1 MISIIKALT
10 QSLKLYLELRNR
22 LAFFEIKNNHRRIKN
37 ELINEIEE
45 LRAAGDSNSSDR
57 ADLLRKRLKSENDD
71 FEHISTVF
79 IKAQGGD
86 SSSDSGGDIHPSN

>member
-10 QSLKLYLELRNR
+10 QSLRLYLELRNR

-86 SSSDSGGDIHPSN
+86 SSSDSRGDIHSSN

>member
-10 QSLKLYLELRNR
+10 QSLRLYLELRNR

-57 ADLLRKRLKSENDD
+57 ADLLRKRLKYENDD

-86 SSSDSGGDIHPSN
+86 SSSDSGGDIHSSD

>member
-10 QSLKLYLELRNR
+10 QSLRLYLELRNR

-71 FEHISTVF
+71 FKHISTVF
-79 IKAQGGD
+79 LETEGG
-86 SSSDSGGDIHPSN
+86 SSDPD

>member
-1 MISIIKALT
+1 MSLIKTLAK
-10 QSLKLYLELRNR
+10 SLQLYLELRNK
-22 LAFFEIKNNHRRIKN
+22 LAFFEIKNQHRNIKN

-57 ADLLRKRLKSENDD
+57 ADLVRKRLKSENDD

-79 IKAQGGD
+79 IKAQGGSANPD
-86 SSSDSGGDIHPSN
+86 

>member
-1 MISIIKALT
+1 MSLIKTLA
-10 QSLKLYLELRNR
+10 QSLKLYLELRNK
-22 LAFFEIKNNHRRIKN
+22 LAFFEIKNNHRKIKD

-79 IKAQGGD
+79 IKAQG
-86 SSSDSGGDIHPSN
+86 STTNSD

>member
-10 QSLKLYLELRNR
+10 QSLRLYLELRNR

-45 LRAAGDSNSSDR
+45 LRADGDSNSSDR

-86 SSSDSGGDIHPSN
+86 SSSDSGGDIHSSD

>member
-1 MISIIKALT
+1 MIYIIKALT
-10 QSLKLYLELRNR
+10 QSLRLYLELRNR

-86 SSSDSGGDIHPSN
+86 SSSDSGGDIHSSD

>member
-79 IKAQGGD
+79 IKAQGGEAD
-86 SSSDSGGDIHPSN
+86 SN

>member
-1 MISIIKALT
+1 MISIIK
-10 QSLKLYLELRNR
+10 SVLKSVELYLLLKNK
-22 LAFFEIKNNHRRIKN
+22 LAFFDIKAKHRKIKN

-57 ADLLRKRLKSENDD
+57 ADILRRRLKSENDD

-86 SSSDSGGDIHPSN
+86 SSSNSGGGIHSSD

>member
-10 QSLKLYLELRNR
+10 QSLRLYLELRNR

-86 SSSDSGGDIHPSN
+86 SSSNSGGDIHSSD

>member
-1 MISIIKALT
+1 MMSLIKTLAK
-10 QSLKLYLELRNR
+10 SLQLYLELRIR
-22 LAFFEIKNNHRRIKN
+22 LAFFQIKNQHRQIKN

-57 ADLLRKRLKSENDD
+57 ADLLRRRLRSENDD

-79 IKAQGGD
+79 IKAQGGEAD
-86 SSSDSGGDIHPSN
+86 SN

>member
-1 MISIIKALT
+1 MMSLIKTLAK
-10 QSLKLYLELRNR
+10 SLQLYLELRNR
-22 LAFFEIKNNHRRIKN
+22 LAFFQIKNQHRQIKN

-57 ADLLRKRLKSENDD
+57 ADLLRRRLRSENDD

-79 IKAQGGD
+79 IKAQGGEAD
-86 SSSDSGGDIHPSN
+86 SN

>member
-1 MISIIKALT
+1 MSLIKTLAK
-10 QSLKLYLELRNR
+10 SLQLYLELRNK
-22 LAFFEIKNNHRRIKN
+22 LAFFEIKNQHRNIKN

-86 SSSDSGGDIHPSN
+86 SSSDSGRGVHSSN